1 MEFIPAIVNQFRPFC
16 PYQLKPTCVSTAKYR
31 TADGSCNNLQNP
43 LWGKSQ
49 TPFERFIDPFY
60 EDGMLKVSDFT
71 KLRNVLKRTIEDHH
85 NNISGNKHLSWSR
98 TVSTV
103 KPGLSCIWTTY
114 NIGVWKK
121 KPEIVKI
128 YLRIPLNKDQ
138 SLPSFI
144 LNN

>member
-1 MEFIPAIVNQFRPFC
+1 MEFIPAIVNQFKPLCAYR
-16 PYQLKPTCVSTAKYR
+16 LKPTCVSTAKYR

-71 KLRNVLKRTIEDHH
+71 KLRNVLKTIIEDHH
-85 NNISGNKHLSWSR
+85 NNISGNKHLTWSR

-103 KPGLSCIWTTY
+103 KPGLSCISTTY
-114 NIGVWKK
+114 NIGV
-121 KPEIVKI
+121 
-128 YLRIPLNKDQ
+128 
-138 SLPSFI
+138 
-144 LNN
+144 